1 VRLDE
6 RQGQESLGNP
16 GNSGDLGVSVM
27 AINIDENNLKHG
39 VLGLVIALVEV
50 IKDTLK
56 IQGLKRMESGVLSEE
71 ECERLGRALLDLD
84 GALEEIKVEQ
94 GIGESVQAVRDGLD
108 DIVDGV
114 IDSIINPE
122 RWRGEAAESPMVLS
136 RKN

>member
-1 VRLDE
+1 
-6 RQGQESLGNP
+6 
-16 GNSGDLGVSVM
+16 M
-27 AINIDENNLKHG
+27 AINIDEKNLKHG

-122 RWRGEAAESPMVLS
+122 RWRGEAAERPMALS